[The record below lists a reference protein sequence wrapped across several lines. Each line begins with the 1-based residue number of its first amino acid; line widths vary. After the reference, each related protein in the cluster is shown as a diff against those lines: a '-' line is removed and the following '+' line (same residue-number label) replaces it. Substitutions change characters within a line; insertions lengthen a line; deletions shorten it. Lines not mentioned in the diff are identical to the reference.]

1 MQEQNDKVIQNL
13 SELGLADQREQDTP
27 EEDGESDHS
36 EEEDEEEGEEVEEDD
51 DEGWIT
57 PANLSRK
64 KRQMNGQGEEDQE
77 RVKVACLTTDFAMQ
91 VCTQYCSGLNGLPR
105 SFFQNVLKQMGLH
118 VLSADGLLIRRARTW
133 IRRCYACFATTSD
146 MARKFCPKCGNATL
160 KRVSCTREEDGS
172 TKIHISGRRKLTGK

>member
-1 MQEQNDKVIQNL
+1 MLIISLQEQNDKVIQNL
-13 SELGLADQREQDTP
+13 SELGLADQGEQDTP

-36 EEEDEEEGEEVEEDD
+36 EEEDEEQGEGEGEEVEDDD

-77 RVKVACLTTDFAMQ
+77 SVKVACLTTDFAMQ

-105 SFFQNVLKQMGLH
+105 SFSRMC
-118 VLSADGLLIRRARTW
+118 SSRWACTCCPRT
-133 IRRCYACFATTSD
+133 AS
-146 MARKFCPKCGNATL
+146 
-160 KRVSCTREEDGS
+160 
-172 TKIHISGRRKLTGK
+172 